1 MPVYPSENDQN
12 GESNNQGLSDKN
24 QDLLTTACS
33 QLQEGIQQHKE
44 GKLQF
49 AIVSLTES
57 WKKFQLLG
65 DLSKQIKA
73 LRYLTLVAY
82 NHGEYQFVIKY
93 GHKCLSLE
101 PELKIQ
107 EQILSY
113 MGNAYRHLGNYESAI
128 QFLDKE
134 VRKLWDL
141 SNKRNKVNIQKLSD
155 QAIKIEEILQKLQT
169 DVDSNQTNLL
179 KMRNS
184 IETNMKN
191 IENLGSSEEDLN
203 SIRMNISS
211 IDTQLMLLDDTV
223 QALNNYKNQLNQT
236 ILEIQTQISS
246 SEDLFSTEENEN

>member
-1 MPVYPSENDQN
+1 MKVERKFPEYLKRSNNGGLLVGFIYVLVFMSILFLWIWQTFETENDK
-12 GESNNQGLSDKN
+12 S
-24 QDLLTTACS
+24 LLNTIDER
-33 QLQEGIQQHKE
+33 LNLIE
-44 GKLQF
+44 
-49 AIVSLTES
+49 
-57 WKKFQLLG
+57 
-65 DLSKQIKA
+65 
-73 LRYLTLVAY
+73 
-82 NHGEYQFVIKY
+82 
-93 GHKCLSLE
+93 
-101 PELKIQ
+101 
-107 EQILSY
+107 EQINIVDETNNDTITDIS
-113 MGNAYRHLGNYESAI
+113 SSI

-184 IETNMKN
+184 IETNMQN
-191 IENLGSSEEDLN
+191 IENLGLSEEDLN

-246 SEDLFSTEENEN
+246 SEDLNSDQVNEN

>member
-1 MPVYPSENDQN
+1 MKVERKFPEYLKR
-12 GESNNQGLSDKN
+12 SNNGGLLVGFIYVLVFMSILFLWIWQTFETENNKS
-24 QDLLTTACS
+24 LLNTIDER
-33 QLQEGIQQHKE
+33 LNLIE
-44 GKLQF
+44 
-49 AIVSLTES
+49 
-57 WKKFQLLG
+57 
-65 DLSKQIKA
+65 
-73 LRYLTLVAY
+73 
-82 NHGEYQFVIKY
+82 
-93 GHKCLSLE
+93 
-101 PELKIQ
+101 
-107 EQILSY
+107 EQINIVDETNNDTITDIS
-113 MGNAYRHLGNYESAI
+113 SSI

-184 IETNMKN
+184 IETNMQN
-191 IENLGSSEEDLN
+191 IENLGLSEEDLN

-211 IDTQLMLLDDTV
+211 IDTQLKLLDDTV

-246 SEDLFSTEENEN
+246 SEDLNSAQANEN

>member
-1 MPVYPSENDQN
+1 MKVERKFPEYLKRANS
-12 GESNNQGLSDKN
+12 GGLLVGFIYVLVFMSILFLWIWQTFETESDKS
-24 QDLLTTACS
+24 LLNTIDER
-33 QLQEGIQQHKE
+33 LNLIE
-44 GKLQF
+44 
-49 AIVSLTES
+49 
-57 WKKFQLLG
+57 
-65 DLSKQIKA
+65 
-73 LRYLTLVAY
+73 
-82 NHGEYQFVIKY
+82 
-93 GHKCLSLE
+93 
-101 PELKIQ
+101 
-107 EQILSY
+107 EQINIVDETNNDTITDIS
-113 MGNAYRHLGNYESAI
+113 SSI

-155 QAIKIEEILQKLQT
+155 QAIKIEEILQKLQA

-191 IENLGSSEEDLN
+191 IENLGLSEEDLN
-203 SIRMNISS
+203 SIRLNISS

-246 SEDLFSTEENEN
+246 SEDLNSAQALSLIHI

>member
-1 MPVYPSENDQN
+1 MKVERKFPEYLKRANNGGLLVGFIYVLVFMSILFLWIWQTFETENDK
-12 GESNNQGLSDKN
+12 S
-24 QDLLTTACS
+24 LLNTIDER
-33 QLQEGIQQHKE
+33 LNLIE
-44 GKLQF
+44 
-49 AIVSLTES
+49 
-57 WKKFQLLG
+57 
-65 DLSKQIKA
+65 
-73 LRYLTLVAY
+73 
-82 NHGEYQFVIKY
+82 
-93 GHKCLSLE
+93 
-101 PELKIQ
+101 
-107 EQILSY
+107 EQINIVDETNNDTITDIS
-113 MGNAYRHLGNYESAI
+113 SSI

-184 IETNMKN
+184 IETNMQN
-191 IENLGSSEEDLN
+191 IENLGLSEEDLN

-246 SEDLFSTEENEN
+246 SEDLNSAQVNEN

>member
-1 MPVYPSENDQN
+1 MKVERKFPEYLKRSNNGGLLLGFIYVLVFMSILFLWIWQTFETENDK
-12 GESNNQGLSDKN
+12 S
-24 QDLLTTACS
+24 LLNTIDER
-33 QLQEGIQQHKE
+33 LNLIE
-44 GKLQF
+44 
-49 AIVSLTES
+49 
-57 WKKFQLLG
+57 
-65 DLSKQIKA
+65 
-73 LRYLTLVAY
+73 
-82 NHGEYQFVIKY
+82 
-93 GHKCLSLE
+93 
-101 PELKIQ
+101 
-107 EQILSY
+107 EQINIVDETNNDTITDIS
-113 MGNAYRHLGNYESAI
+113 SSI

-169 DVDSNQTNLL
+169 DVDNNQTNLL

-184 IETNMKN
+184 IETNMQN
-191 IENLGSSEEDLN
+191 IENLGLSEEDLN

>member
-1 MPVYPSENDQN
+1 MASKLKVTKNLPSYLEKSSKGGLLIGFIYVIAFMSILFLWVWQTFETENDK
-12 GESNNQGLSDKN
+12 S
-24 QDLLTTACS
+24 LLNTIDER
-33 QLQEGIQQHKE
+33 LNLIE
-44 GKLQF
+44 
-49 AIVSLTES
+49 
-57 WKKFQLLG
+57 
-65 DLSKQIKA
+65 
-73 LRYLTLVAY
+73 
-82 NHGEYQFVIKY
+82 
-93 GHKCLSLE
+93 
-101 PELKIQ
+101 
-107 EQILSY
+107 EQINIVDETNNDTITDIS
-113 MGNAYRHLGNYESAI
+113 SSI

-141 SNKRNKVNIQKLSD
+141 SNKRNKVDIQKLSD
-155 QAIKIEEILQKLQT
+155 QATKIEEILQKLQT

-191 IENLGSSEEDLN
+191 IENLGLSEEDLN

-246 SEDLFSTEENEN
+246 SEGLFSTEENEN

>member
-1 MPVYPSENDQN
+1 MKVERKFPEYLKR
-12 GESNNQGLSDKN
+12 SNNGGLLVGFIYVLVFMSILFLWIWQTFETESDKS
-24 QDLLTTACS
+24 LLNTIDER
-33 QLQEGIQQHKE
+33 LNLIE
-44 GKLQF
+44 
-49 AIVSLTES
+49 
-57 WKKFQLLG
+57 
-65 DLSKQIKA
+65 
-73 LRYLTLVAY
+73 
-82 NHGEYQFVIKY
+82 
-93 GHKCLSLE
+93 
-101 PELKIQ
+101 
-107 EQILSY
+107 EQINIVDETNNDTITDIS
-113 MGNAYRHLGNYESAI
+113 SSI

-191 IENLGSSEEDLN
+191 IENLGLSEEDLN

-246 SEDLFSTEENEN
+246 SEDLNPVQANEN

>member
-1 MPVYPSENDQN
+1 MKVERKFPEYLKRANSGGLLVGFIYVLVFMSILFLWIWQTFETENDK
-12 GESNNQGLSDKN
+12 S
-24 QDLLTTACS
+24 LLNTIDER
-33 QLQEGIQQHKE
+33 LNLIE
-44 GKLQF
+44 
-49 AIVSLTES
+49 
-57 WKKFQLLG
+57 
-65 DLSKQIKA
+65 
-73 LRYLTLVAY
+73 
-82 NHGEYQFVIKY
+82 
-93 GHKCLSLE
+93 
-101 PELKIQ
+101 
-107 EQILSY
+107 EQINIVDETNNDTITDIS
-113 MGNAYRHLGNYESAI
+113 SSI

-155 QAIKIEEILQKLQT
+155 QAIKIEEILQKLQA
-169 DVDSNQTNLL
+169 DVDNNQKNLL

-191 IENLGSSEEDLN
+191 IENLGLSEEDLN

-246 SEDLFSTEENEN
+246 SEDLNPVQANEN